1 MQLQLSLTLA
11 DDLYDL
17 LLMSGEPIDFLD
29 AARHLLALRQSPE
42 SLCRCVM
49 DTLATDDRRFCW
61 ASPTTIG
68 LSDWRLTDP
77 DLAEVAFVVVDL
89 ETTGMRP
96 GLGKITEIG
105 AVRIEG
111 LRQVATF
118 ETLVNPQRSIPPKVV
133 EITGITSSM
142 LVGAPHIEEVMPHF
156 LDFLDGAVI
165 VAHNAPFDLSFLNY
179 ELSRLRGRRLGDGAI
194 DTVPLSR
201 CAAPGLANYKLGTV
215 ANALGSPVAASHRA
229 LADALATAHVFLT
242 CVGRLQE
249 RDVTC
254 LDELRSHID
263 PGHKR
268 DGRKLALT
276 RDIPR
281 EPGAYIFR
289 DGDGSVLYVGKADR
303 LRDRV
308 RSYFLTNAGHSR
320 KVRQAVR
327 RLQQVDFETT
337 GTPLRAVVREQE
349 LILEHRPSCNV
360 FGRRPETY
368 CYLKVGGRG
377 AGLRLYASARPGSP
391 GASAV
396 LGPFRG
402 GTRVKTAIELLQRTF
417 PIRQCRGSGGRGSG
431 VSGTGS
437 EAPCLYGQ
445 TGRCLSPCS
454 DASRRSEHDELVTSL
469 LRWFTGSTP
478 PALGDPLERAHMLMQ
493 RMSARRRYEEAQA
506 IREAIDDLDTLR
518 RSYQAL
524 AEARLLRTA
533 VLWPVDGNGG
543 SGQERCVHLDLVW
556 DGTLCASARL
566 DRSNA
571 VQEIEKALRSLPMPE
586 EDRVHTLTRA
596 SGDLTQR
603 DRHPLRAAF
612 AHGVQDATEE
622 PALIAV
628 SQDRLDLLLAVR
640 GWIANAPA
648 SCLAPFPAE
657 AGGEQTVE
665 TWRREL
671 VAAARRLLED

>member
-42 SLCRCVM
+42 ALCRSIM

-77 DLAEVAFVVVDL
+77 DLVDVAFVVVDL

-111 LRQVATF
+111 LRQVETF

-142 LVGAPHIEEVMPHF
+142 LAGAPRIEEVMPHF

-201 CAAPGLANYKLGTV
+201 SAAPGLSNYKLGTV

-281 EPGAYIFR
+281 EPGAYMFR

-327 RLQQVDFETT
+327 RLQHVDFETT

-377 AGLRLYASARPGSP
+377 AGLRLYASDRPGSI
-391 GASAV
+391 GASAMV
-396 LGPFRG
+396 GPFRG
-402 GTRVKTAIELLQRTF
+402 SARVKTAIELLQRTF
-417 PIRQCRGSGGRGSG
+417 PIRQCRGSAGRGSG
-431 VSGTGS
+431 GET
-437 EAPCLYGQ
+437 PCLYGQ
-445 TGRCLSPCS
+445 TGRCLSPCCN
-454 DASRRSEHDELVTSL
+454 ASRRSEHDELVTSL
-469 LRWFTGSTP
+469 FRWFTGSAP
-478 PALGDPLERAHMLMQ
+478 PALGDPVERAHALMEL
-493 RMSARRRYEEAQA
+493 MAARQRYEEAQA

-524 AEARLLRTA
+524 AEARVLRTA
-533 VLWPVDGNGG
+533 VLWPLEENGEKG
-543 SGQERCVHLDLVW
+543 GERRVHLDLVW
-556 DGTLCASARL
+556 DGSLCASARL

-571 VQEIEKALRSLPMPE
+571 AQEIERALRSLPAPE
-586 EDRVHTLTRA
+586 DDRVPPLARAGGRILSAALTD
-596 SGDLTQR
+596 GT
-603 DRHPLRAAF
+603 P
-612 AHGVQDATEE
+612 DATDE

-628 SQDRLDLLLAVR
+628 PQDRLDLLLAVR

-648 SCLAPFPAE
+648 SCLAPSPAG
-657 AGGEQTVE
+657 AGREQAVE

-671 VAAARRLLED
+671 IAATHRLLED